1 MLNRQENEVMKAVYS
16 MCDGKGSCLV
26 SPMEIMSILPE
37 KKKYSPD
44 RVEKILHSLEL
55 DDYFDPAPE
64 RGSVCARAVADAP
77 QRRVQD
83 RTFRRGCG
91 RNVCRRADF
100 EKYFFLKCNATLHF
114 IFAPSLSLTTRPICV
129 IIQ

>member
-55 DDYFDPAPE
+55 DDYFDLIE
-64 RGSVCARAVADAP
+64 S
-77 QRRVQD
+77 D
-83 RTFRRGCG
+83 RKG
-91 RNVCRRADF
+91 
-100 EKYFFLKCNATLHF
+100 EKMYVITLHPNGIAYKRTAVQMRRNITF
-114 IFAPSLSLTTRPICV
+114 KVALSVAGAVITFVVGILLKIIFS
-129 IIQ
+129 